1 MTVLER
7 AWAQTLVFLVLLAVT
22 LALLGLFQW
31 LLGARATGV
40 WSQR

>member
-1 MTVLER
+1 SSWGAGAALG
-7 AWAQTLVFLVLLAVT
+7 LVLLVVT

-40 WSQR
+40 WSSR